1 MTLYSRLV
9 IFELKVFEKIKVG
22 QVLHLRSLHLVDPRP
37 ELDLVP
43 TAAMNEG
50 PPSSEFTTTP
60 ALPCRERRIRLG
72 WSALGE
78 VTRSAVCA
86 DLACNLVVGI
96 STNVY

>member
-9 IFELKVFEKIKVG
+9 MFDLKVFEKIKVG

-60 ALPCRERRIRLG
+60 ALPCRERRILLG
-72 WSALGE
+72 GLAPGE
-78 VTRSAVCA
+78 VTRLVVCTN
-86 DLACNLVVGI
+86 LACDRV
-96 STNVY
+96 